1 MIEPTG
7 RGGARAQARWA
18 AATVYLALALL
29 AGTAWA
35 QTPAA
40 QVTEIRVQG
49 NRRAEA
55 EAVRG
60 VLGTRVG
67 QPPDGATLSEDLRRI
82 WSLGYFSNI
91 QVQLEATPAGVV
103 LTYVVTE
110 KPAVREVRYEGL
122 DELSQEDVEEV
133 VNLKPYSVLD
143 TSEIKR
149 NTQKIKDLYT
159 EKGFFLAEVQFRLV
173 PVSAHEVDVVFRV
186 AEHAKVRV
194 RRISIVGNEAIS
206 DAEIK
211 ENIATRERSFLS
223 FITQEGNFKREI
235 FERDLMLIRAY
246 YMNHGYVNVKV
257 SHPVVTLAPDRENIF
272 ISIHVSEGKQ
282 YRLGTIGI
290 SGELLDP
297 EPVLRKKLTVASG
310 EVFNQGQLFRD
321 MERLADSHKDRG
333 YAHANVNPLTAT
345 HEDSLTVDLD
355 LRVDRG
361 SLVRFGRISIEGNG
375 KTRDKVVRRELRIYE
390 GELFSSTG
398 IKLSKRNI
406 TRLGFFETVEIQT
419 RRGAADDLMDVVVQ
433 VKERQTGTFQVG
445 AGLSSVE
452 SLIGTIQIS
461 QNNLLGRGQSL
472 SIQGTVSGIRQYVN
486 LHFGEPHFLD
496 TNWLLAFDLF
506 RYEYSFDDFVQ
517 GSTGG
522 SVTLGYQLTDDLRL
536 SLTYENAAVHFERR
550 SRPEDAEIGRTSSI
564 KTTLAYDTRDDR
576 FMPNRG
582 LYAYVSEEVAH
593 AALLSENEFARTM
606 FSARYYHP
614 VVWKV
619 IAMAKLEYGM
629 AMPLGERPVPQF
641 ERFRVGGI
649 QSVRGFRRLSLSPDL
664 WRQGYSPEDPL
675 ILVKEGGLEE
685 VIVNF
690 ELVFPIF
697 EQVGI
702 RGVVFHDMGMA
713 YTMDESS
720 ILADPGMLWS
730 GLRASWGFGFRWFS
744 PIGPL
749 RFEWGF
755 PYNPQPGEDS
765 RLFEFTIGN
774 F

>member
-1 MIEPTG
+1 VAT
-7 RGGARAQARWA
+7 ALCA
-18 AATVYLALALL
+18 ALTLALALAL
-29 AGTAWA
+29 GA
-35 QTPAA
+35 TPALA
-40 QVTEIRVQG
+40 QQPGARIAEIRVKG

-60 VLGTRVG
+60 VVGSRVG
-67 QPPDGATLSEDLRRI
+67 QQLDGAMLSEDLRRV
-82 WSLGYFSNI
+82 WSLGYFSDV
-91 QVQLEATPAGVV
+91 QVHLDPGPEGAV

-122 DELSQEDVEEV
+122 EELSQEDVEEV

-143 TSEIKR
+143 TSEVKR
-149 NTQKIKDLYT
+149 NAQKIKDLYT
-159 EKGFFLAEVQFRLV
+159 EKGYFLAEVHFRLV
-173 PVSAHEVDVVFRV
+173 TVSEHEVDVVFRV

-194 RRISIVGNEAIS
+194 RRISIVGNAAIS

-223 FITQEGNFKREI
+223 FLTQEGNFKREI

-282 YRLGTIGI
+282 YRLGSIRI

-297 EPVLRKKLTVASG
+297 EPELRKKLTVEAG
-310 EVFNQGQLFRD
+310 DVFNQGQLFRD
-321 MERLADSHKDRG
+321 MERLADSYKDRG

-355 LRVDRG
+355 LRIQKG
-361 SLVRFGRISIEGNG
+361 SRVRFGRISIEGNG

-390 GELFSSTG
+390 GELYSETG

-406 TRLGFFETVEIQT
+406 TRLGFFETVEVQT
-419 RRGAADDLMDVVVQ
+419 RRGATDDLMDVVVQ

-452 SLIGTIQIS
+452 SLIGTVQIS

-472 SIQGTVSGIRQYVN
+472 SIQGTMSGIRQYIN

-506 RYEYSFDDFVQ
+506 RYEYSFDDFLQ

-536 SLTYENAAVHFERR
+536 SFTYENARVHFERR
-550 SRPEDAEIGRTSSI
+550 SRPEDAEIGRTSSV
-564 KTTLAYDTRDDR
+564 KATLAYDTRDDR

-582 LYAYVSEEVAH
+582 LYAYISEEVAH
-593 AALLSENEFARTM
+593 SALLSENEFARTM
-606 FSARYYHP
+606 FSARYYYP

-619 IAMAKLEYGM
+619 VAMAKLEYGR
-629 AMPLGERPVPQF
+629 AMPLSERPVPQF

-649 QSVRGFRRLSLSPDL
+649 QSVRGFRRLSLSPEI

-675 ILVKEGGLEE
+675 ILVREGGLEQ
-685 VIVNF
+685 VVFNF

-702 RGVVFHDMGMA
+702 RGVVFHDMGMS
-713 YTMDESS
+713 YTVDDST
-720 ILADPGMLWS
+720 ILADPDALWG
-730 GLRASWGFGFRWFS
+730 GLRASWGLGFRWFS